1 MPIFLLAACATA
13 PDPSP
18 QQALRAP
25 RPPLENIQ
33 ILAINDFHG
42 NLEGPRT
49 PVEMAG
55 QSMHLGGA
63 AHLAAKLQGLR
74 GLGMPSVTVSA
85 GDLIG
90 ASPLASAYYLDEP
103 TILAMN
109 RLGLDL
115 NAVGNHEFDRG
126 TAELKR
132 MQQGGCAKNATRQ
145 PCAVDSDFP
154 GARFR
159 FLAANVKDKSGRSFF
174 PGSVI
179 RQMGQLKVGFVGMTL
194 RETATLVSPAGVS
207 GVTFEDE
214 VKAANEAAQ
223 LLKVQGADT
232 LVLVIHQG
240 ARVKPTLNVSGCPEA
255 EGPIL
260 PIVDALDPAYSI
272 VVSGHT
278 HYAYT
283 CQRQIPGREAWRMLT
298 SAGRHGY
305 LVTDI
310 RLTWDPVERSV
321 NMLSA
326 WNVPVT
332 REQSDPEVQA
342 IVDRYVAA
350 AAPAAARVVGSL
362 SGPAPNS
369 DFDDETPAANLIADA
384 QLAATRKLGA
394 QAAFMNGGGVR
405 TALIPD
411 SLGRI
416 SFGQIFELQ
425 PFGNGLVVVELNGD
439 QLKRVLEQQFASD
452 SYAPGARSRLLV
464 PSANFAFDYDLS
476 RPKGQRIVAMRLDG
490 RPVDA
495 AKAYRVTINNF
506 LASGGDG
513 YSALTEGRVI
523 ADGGPDLDALESWL
537 ASGRRVPLLGRTRN
551 LAP

>member
-1 MPIFLLAACATA
+1 
-13 PDPSP
+13 
-18 QQALRAP
+18 
-25 RPPLENIQ
+25 
-33 ILAINDFHG
+33 
-42 NLEGPRT
+42 
-49 PVEMAG
+49 
-55 QSMHLGGA
+55 
-63 AHLAAKLQGLR
+63 
-74 GLGMPSVTVSA
+74 
-85 GDLIG
+85 
-90 ASPLASAYYLDEP
+90 
-103 TILAMN
+103 
-109 RLGLDL
+109 
-115 NAVGNHEFDRG
+115 
-126 TAELKR
+126 
-132 MQQGGCAKNATRQ
+132 
-145 PCAVDSDFP
+145 
-154 GARFR
+154 
-159 FLAANVKDKSGRSFF
+159 
-174 PGSVI
+174 
-179 RQMGQLKVGFVGMTL
+179 
-194 RETATLVSPAGVS
+194 
-207 GVTFEDE
+207 
-214 VKAANEAAQ
+214 
-223 LLKVQGADT
+223 
-232 LVLVIHQG
+232 
-240 ARVKPTLNVSGCPEA
+240 
-255 EGPIL
+255 
-260 PIVDALDPAYSI
+260 
-272 VVSGHT
+272 
-278 HYAYT
+278 
-283 CQRQIPGREAWRMLT
+283 MLT